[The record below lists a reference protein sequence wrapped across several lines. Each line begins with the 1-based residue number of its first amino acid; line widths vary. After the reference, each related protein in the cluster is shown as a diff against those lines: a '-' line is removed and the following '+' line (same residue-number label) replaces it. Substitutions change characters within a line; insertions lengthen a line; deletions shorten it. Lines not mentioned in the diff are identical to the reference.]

1 MRASNGKAVSKSG
14 MKGVEESGEKG
25 GREGRREEEARKET
39 NLERVE
45 WLKIPD
51 EYLQGRKGI

>member
-1 MRASNGKAVSKSG
+1 MVAVSKSR
-14 MKGVEESGEKG
+14 MKRVEESGEKG
-25 GREGRREEEARKET
+25 RREGRREEEARKET